1 MHSANLKPMDPIMTY
16 PPIVWDVEIYMVTPA
31 IAPNMNMMLRMFRIL
46 NSVVFWS
53 LSWMC

>member
-31 IAPNMNMMLRMFRIL
+31 IAPNMKMMLRMFRIL

>member
-16 PPIVWDVEIYMVTPA
+16 SPIVWDVEIYMVTPA